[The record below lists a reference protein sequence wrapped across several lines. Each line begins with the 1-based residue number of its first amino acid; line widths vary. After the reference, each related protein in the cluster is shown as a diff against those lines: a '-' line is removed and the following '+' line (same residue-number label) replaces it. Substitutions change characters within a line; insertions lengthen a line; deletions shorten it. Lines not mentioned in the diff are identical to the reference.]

1 MREKLNE
8 NPMAQVAV
16 VGVLLVLAVVF
27 LLGKAGG
34 GSEEEGEGESSA
46 ATAAVAAVETELE
59 AGSEPAQLPAP
70 GSGVG
75 ALPPPP
81 RPVVD
86 AFEAG
91 QTVAVLF
98 IRDGGIDDRLVVGA
112 IQRLEAIPNVATF
125 VVPSRHLAR
134 YVAIAQGVDLNR
146 VPALIVIRP
155 KALSKGYD
163 AASVHYGFQSPES
176 IVQAV
181 VDARYRGGTL
191 SYHP

>member
-81 RPVVD
+81 GPIVD
-86 AFEAG
+86 AFDAG
-91 QTVAVLF
+91 QTVAAAL
-98 IRDGGIDDRLVVGA
+98 RPRRRHRRPLGGGERSSA
-112 IQRLEAIPNVATF
+112 STAIPNVATF
-125 VVPSRHLAR
+125 VVPSRSS
-134 YVAIAQGVDLNR
+134 
-146 VPALIVIRP
+146 PATPRSP
-155 KALSKGYD
+155 R
-163 AASVHYGFQSPES
+163 AS
-176 IVQAV
+176 
-181 VDARYRGGTL
+181 T
-191 SYHP
+191 